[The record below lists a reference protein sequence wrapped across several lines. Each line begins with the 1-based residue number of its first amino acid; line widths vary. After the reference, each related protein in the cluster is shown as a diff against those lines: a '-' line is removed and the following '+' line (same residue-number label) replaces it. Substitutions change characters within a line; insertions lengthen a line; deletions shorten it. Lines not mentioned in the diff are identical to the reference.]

1 MLRPIQLGD
10 LVRRSVR
17 AHLDLD
23 QLRAGPG
30 GQAQRRA
37 RGMKGIG
44 LVVGFDTKH
53 GTASIQVR
61 WPSTGR
67 TDWASCWQLEVLSE
81 VAA

>member
-10 LVRRSVR
+10 LVRRSVK

-23 QLRAGPG
+23 PDQPRRGPLRV
-30 GQAQRRA
+30 
-37 RGMKGIG
+37 RGMKGVG

-67 TDWASCWQLEVLSE
+67 TDWATSWQLKVISE

>member
-10 LVRRSVR
+10 LVRRSVK
-17 AHLDLD
+17 AHLDLGAGAPRRGP
-23 QLRAGPG
+23 LRV
-30 GQAQRRA
+30 
-37 RGMKGIG
+37 RGMKGVG

>member
-1 MLRPIQLGD
+1 
-10 LVRRSVR
+10 
-17 AHLDLD
+17 
-23 QLRAGPG
+23 
-30 GQAQRRA
+30 
-37 RGMKGIG
+37 MKGVG

-67 TDWASCWQLEVLSE
+67 TDWATSWQLKVISE

>member
-10 LVRRSVR
+10 LVRRSVK
-17 AHLDLD
+17 AH
-23 QLRAGPG
+23 RPTWPG
-30 GQAQRRA
+30 SSARTRA

>member
-10 LVRRSVR
+10 LVRRSVK
-17 AHLDLD
+17 AHRRL
-23 QLRAGPG
+23 GPLSP
-30 GQAQRRA
+30 ASRV

-44 LVVGFDTKH
+44 LVVGFDTTY

-67 TDWASCWQLEVLSE
+67 TDWASCWQLKVLSE

>member
-10 LVRRSVR
+10 LVRRSVK

-23 QLRAGPG
+23 PGKPRRGPLRV
-30 GQAQRRA
+30 
-37 RGMKGIG
+37 RGMEGVG

-67 TDWASCWQLEVLSE
+67 TDCDTSWQLKVISE

>member
-10 LVRRSVR
+10 LVRRSVK
-17 AHLDLD
+17 AHLDLEPD
-23 QLRAGPG
+23 QPRRGPLRV
-30 GQAQRRA
+30 
-37 RGMKGIG
+37 RGMKGAG

-67 TDWASCWQLEVLSE
+67 TDWATPWQLKVLSE